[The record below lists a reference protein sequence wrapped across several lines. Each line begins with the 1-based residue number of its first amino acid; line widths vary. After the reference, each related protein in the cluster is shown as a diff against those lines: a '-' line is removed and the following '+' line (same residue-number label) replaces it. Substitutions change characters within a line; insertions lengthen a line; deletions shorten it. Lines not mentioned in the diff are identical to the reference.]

1 MTHFLIATLILVAIF
16 LLFLLL
22 PLWFEKRRNTQVKGV
37 SNPEVVKQRLS
48 ELEQEKQE
56 SLLTESDYDEAV
68 LETKFSLAD
77 ELTEDEVSQKGT
89 SKVLLGFVA
98 VLAVVFSLWV
108 YYDIN
113 NLSEVKDWQRA
124 QLALPE
130 LGQKIVVQADQQVSA
145 EELSEFALA
154 LRTKLHHQKDDAV
167 GWLLLGR
174 VLSSLRDFEG
184 AITAFEKSLDI
195 EPERTGTL
203 FSLAQALLVTAD
215 EDNMARAQ
223 RILERLKDMTPSDD
237 NVLGLLAVA
246 YTRNDNIEQAVDT
259 WQTLK
264 ARIPTGDPM
273 LSTIN
278 QQLAALQAD
287 DVDAIEQTD
296 PEQSATALD
305 IVVSI
310 QPELATHSAA
320 SGFLFVFVQDSN
332 SDNKMPVAVKKVSA
346 KQLLE
351 QQSVQITLSDQDAM
365 LTGFNLSG
373 IENGRLIARVS
384 KDENV
389 APQPGELQGEIVITI
404 QQGKRTAHTIQIDK
418 ELQ

>member
-1 MTHFLIATLILVAIF
+1 MTNFLFATGIMVAIF

-22 PLWFEKRRNTQVKGV
+22 PLWLEKRRNTQAKGV

-68 LETKFSLAD
+68 LETKISLAD
-77 ELTEDEVSQKGT
+77 ELTEDEVSRKGT
-89 SKVLLGFVA
+89 SKILMGAVA
-98 VLAVVFSLWV
+98 VLAVAFSLWV
-108 YYDIN
+108 YNDIN

-215 EDNMARAQ
+215 EDNMTRAQ
-223 RILERLKDMTPSDD
+223 RILERLQGMTPADD

-246 YTRNDNIEQAVDT
+246 YTRNGKNEQAVAT
-259 WQTLK
+259 WQKLK
-264 ARIPTGDPM
+264 ARIPAGDPM
-273 LSTIN
+273 LDTIN

-287 DVDAIEQTD
+287 NVTE
-296 PEQSATALD
+296 PEQIDPAQATTTLD
-305 IVVSI
+305 IVITI
-310 QPELATHSAA
+310 QPELAANLA
-320 SGFLFVFVQDSN
+320 STDVLFVFVQNAN
-332 SDNKMPVAVKKVSA
+332 SDNKMPVAVKKVPA

-351 QQSVQITLSDQDAM
+351 QKSVQVTLSDQDAM

-373 IENGRLIARVS
+373 IQNGRLIARVS

-389 APQPGELQGEIVITI
+389 APQPGELQGDVVVTI
-404 QQGKRTAHTIQIDK
+404 QQGERTTHAIRIDK
-418 ELQ
+418 EL